1 MGCWLNIKEIEMFE
15 MQVILS
21 VIGFMAVVAWV
32 LWVTIC
38 IQELKDTEKG
48 KANGTT
54 RNFD

>member
-1 MGCWLNIKEIEMFE
+1 MFE